1 MAISIHIV
9 VIIIYAVLMVLLAL
23 YYNKREVTSGDDFII
38 AGHRLPLIVVIGT
51 LTASWVGSGSL
62 VGGASFVY
70 QYGPL
75 AAIFYFLG
83 GPLGIIVMYFLA
95 AKTRTLAKR
104 TVPEML
110 EVRFGKTARLC
121 STIFILLTYLSVL
134 SYQFISGGY
143 VLNITTG
150 IPEHIGS
157 LLTVIFV
164 IVLAATGG
172 LFSVSYTDMFS
183 ALLIIFGFFLAVPFI
198 LIEVGGFSNL
208 AANLPDSKFTWNGGL
223 TPLQLVGYFLPLFI
237 YIIGDQSMLQRFSA
251 SKTEQTARRS
261 TIGFFIGVV
270 TIYTLITFFVTTAIV
285 LLPNIKPDTALIQIA
300 NNNLPVSVGALILAA
315 FTALLITTAN
325 SFLLSM
331 SGNIVYDLYERFK
344 GKLPENKYLKFNRIT
359 VIAIGVFAYLMA
371 LFFTSVLKLSIFA
384 YTMYAAAITPVIL
397 ASFFWKKATTQGAVA
412 SILTGGCS
420 TILIEITGNP
430 IGGNTILLSLPLS
443 VIALVCISLFTQN
456 TTQPVPLDTTQVK

>member
-1 MAISIHIV
+1 
-9 VIIIYAVLMVLLAL
+9 MVLLAL
-23 YYNKREVTSGDDFII
+23 YYNKREVTTGDDFII

-95 AKTRTLAKR
+95 AKTRALAKR

-198 LIEVGGFSNL
+198 LTEVGGFSDL
-208 AANLPDSKFTWNGGL
+208 ASNLPETKFTWNGGL

-251 SKTEQTARRS
+251 SKSEQTARRS

-270 TIYTLITFFVTTAIV
+270 TIYSLITFFVTAAIV

-300 NNNLPVSVGALILAA
+300 NNSLPVSVGALILAA

-344 GKLPENKYLKFNRIT
+344 GKLPERKYLKLNRIS
-359 VIAIGVFAYLMA
+359 VIAIGILAYLMGT
-371 LFFTSVLKLSIFA
+371 FFTSVLKLSIFA
-384 YTMYAAAITPVIL
+384 YTMYAAAVTPVIL
-397 ASFFWKKATTQGAVA
+397 AGFFWKKATTQGAVA
-412 SILTGGCS
+412 SILTGGIS
-420 TILIEITGNP
+420 TILIEIMGNP

-443 VIALVCISLFTQN
+443 IIALVGVSLFTQN
-456 TTQPVPLDTTQVK
+456 TTQPVSFDATQVK

>member
-1 MAISIHIV
+1 MI
-9 VIIIYAVLMVLLAL
+9 LLAL
-23 YYNKREVTSGDDFII
+23 YYNKREVNSGDDFII

-83 GPLGIIVMYFLA
+83 APLGIIVMYFIA
-95 AKTRTLAKR
+95 ARTRALAKR

-110 EVRFGKTARLC
+110 EVRFGKSTRLF

-150 IPEHIGS
+150 LPESIGS

-183 ALLIIFGFFLAVPFI
+183 ALLIIVGFILAVPLI
-198 LIEVGGFSNL
+198 LGEVGGISNL
-208 AANLPDSKFTWNGGL
+208 VSNLPAAKFTLSGGL
-223 TPLQLVGYFLPLFI
+223 TPLQLVGYFLPLFV

-251 SKTEQTARRS
+251 SKTEQGASRS

-270 TIYTLITFFVTTAIV
+270 TVYSLITFFVTASIV
-285 LLPNIKPDTALIQIA
+285 LLPDIKPDTALIELA
-300 NNNLPVSVGALILAA
+300 NQSLPIPIGALILAA

-331 SGNIVYDLYERFK
+331 SGNIVYDLYGQFK
-344 GKLPENKYLKFNRIT
+344 GKLPENKYLKFNRIS
-359 VIAIGVFAYLMA
+359 VIVIGIIAYLIGT
-371 LFFTSVLKLSIFA
+371 FFTSVLKLSIFA
-384 YTMYAAAITPVIL
+384 YTMYGAAVTPVIL
-397 ASFFWKKATTQGAVA
+397 ASFFWKRATSQGALT
-412 SILTGGCS
+412 SIIVGGSS
-420 TILIEITGNP
+420 TILIEMIGNP
-430 IGGNTILLSLPLS
+430 VGGNTILLSLPLS
-443 VIALVCISLFTQN
+443 IIALVGVSLLTKDN
-456 TTQPVPLDTTQVK
+456 SIPLSTHSSIKQ